1 MAPESMVHALEMI
14 YDLLEDHGDLID
26 VHPSIDPPVIN
37 VINES
42 SSVFAGYL
50 RENDDYIEYTQADQ
64 ALASVINSGLYVI
77 KKQDLFNFS
86 IYSDTLDEFLAYL
99 AENWSDAYLE
109 NDTIDRIRKQMSL
122 AEGYKLVSTEK
133 IKIARLGRL

>member
-1 MAPESMVHALEMI
+1 MVHALEMI

-37 VINES
+37 MINES
-42 SSVFAGYL
+42 S
-50 RENDDYIEYTQADQ
+50 DDYIEYTQADQ